1 MIRFNKL
8 EFAILCFLILLCPS
22 VASAQERSDSEQ
34 LQITED
40 MAPTADTP
48 VLLKGA
54 IQRVSKLS
62 SKSKMERLHAEDGN
76 SLSNQPTG
84 QIDTSDGKQFL
95 KFPKGSKRNLVS
107 ASAKLFTTKH
117 GSFSKISF
125 GDIERYQQAMVPKP

>member
-1 MIRFNKL
+1 
-8 EFAILCFLILLCPS
+8 
-22 VASAQERSDSEQ
+22 
-34 LQITED
+34 

-95 KFPKGSKRNLVS
+95 KFPKGTKRNLVS

-117 GSFSKISF
+117 GNFSKISF